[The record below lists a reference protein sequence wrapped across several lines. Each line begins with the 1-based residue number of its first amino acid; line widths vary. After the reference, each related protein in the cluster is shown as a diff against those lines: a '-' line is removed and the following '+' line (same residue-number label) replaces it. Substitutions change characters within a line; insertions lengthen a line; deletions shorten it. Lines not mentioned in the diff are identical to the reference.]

1 MYVFNADFL
10 VLMSF
15 EIITFKNILIAFF
28 SLTLSLSLSL
38 SKNLIK
44 NYF

>member
-28 SLTLSLSLSL
+28 FSHSL
-38 SKNLIK
+38 KKFN
-44 NYF
+44 